1 MKKKTGF
8 GGGAATRWLAGMICL
23 TFWLVISPGMPAWAD
38 EKQDATHLVEKAR
51 LAFESF
57 VEENN
62 SGLFHELLPR
72 AVGVFISPQVLKGGF
87 IFGASPPG
95 VARRSRNWA
104 NRTGLLGRSWPSWD
118 TLGGVSFGVQI
129 GGSASETIL
138 LVMTERGISS
148 FLGHSLKLGADADM
162 ALGPYG
168 AGVAASTANL
178 SADILSFSRSKG
190 LFGGIAIDGAVV
202 ATREGLNQAYYGRQ
216 VSPADILVL
225 HDVTNPHALG
235 LIEEVSKSTAQKSA
249 STK

>member
-1 MKKKTGF
+1 MEKKTGF

-87 IFGASPPG
+87 IFGASGGNG
-95 VARRSRNWA
+95 V
-104 NRTGLLGRSWPSWD
+104 LLVRDKKIGEWSGPAFY

>member
-1 MKKKTGF
+1 MEKKTGF

-62 SGLFHELLPR
+62 SGLFHELLPG

-87 IFGASPPG
+87 IFGASGGNG
-95 VARRSRNWA
+95 VLLVRDKK
-104 NRTGLLGRSWPSWD
+104 TGGWSSPAFY

-162 ALGPYG
+162 ALGSYG

-225 HDVTNPHALG
+225 HDVTNPQALG

>member
-1 MKKKTGF
+1 
-8 GGGAATRWLAGMICL
+8 
-23 TFWLVISPGMPAWAD
+23 MPAWAD

-87 IFGASPPG
+87 IFGASGGNG
-95 VARRSRNWA
+95 VLLVRDKK
-104 NRTGLLGRSWPSWD
+104 TGEWSGPAFY

>member
-1 MKKKTGF
+1 
-8 GGGAATRWLAGMICL
+8 
-23 TFWLVISPGMPAWAD
+23 MPAWAD

-87 IFGASPPG
+87 IFGAAGGNG
-95 VARRSRNWA
+95 VLLVRDKK
-104 NRTGLLGRSWPSWD
+104 TGEWSGPAFY